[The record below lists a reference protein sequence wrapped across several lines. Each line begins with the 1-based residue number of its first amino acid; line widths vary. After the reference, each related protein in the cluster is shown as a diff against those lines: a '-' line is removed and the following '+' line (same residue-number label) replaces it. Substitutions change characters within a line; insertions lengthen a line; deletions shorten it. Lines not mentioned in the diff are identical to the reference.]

1 MKLRTSDKVNI
12 NVSFDSNLDE
22 MPTGWVQV
30 TGSVIGPNVIAAVDM
45 WPFRDPVKSE
55 EPSNGAFGLCRLQQ

>member
-1 MKLRTSDKVNI
+1 MKLCTSDKVNI

-30 TGSVIGPNVIAAVDM
+30 TGSVVGPNAIAAVDM
-45 WPFRDPVKSE
+45 WPFRDSVKTE
-55 EPSNGAFGLCRLQQ
+55 ESPNGSFG